1 MVREEF
7 INAVRTGREIEF
19 SCNGNSYLVSRE
31 TNVKWYIYSEDNQ
44 TKQYFKSA
52 DDLINNA
59 LINGIPLNEMWS
71 NIEIDYIL

>member
-1 MVREEF
+1 MIREEF

-19 SCNGNSYLVSRE
+19 SCDRNSYFVSRE
-31 TNVKWYIYSEDNQ
+31 TDVKWYIYSDGNQ